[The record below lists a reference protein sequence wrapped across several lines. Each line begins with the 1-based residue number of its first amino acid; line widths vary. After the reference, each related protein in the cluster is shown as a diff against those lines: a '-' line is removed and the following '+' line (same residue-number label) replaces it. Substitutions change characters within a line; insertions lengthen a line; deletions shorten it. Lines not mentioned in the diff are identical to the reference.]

1 MVVLYDPAEKEEKME
16 KLREK
21 YRNGNIWDKA
31 LAILQTPGVALGDR
45 LKAASAI
52 IELELSEYGVDPQ
65 MGSMAFDML
74 ANYVLGSVIEGGVK
88 GIRKV
93 KAAKNAANA
102 VKAAEGVIGS
112 ADEAVETAASSQK
125 AVGALTEG
133 AGNLI
138 DGIKITDGKVG
149 GKIPVD
155 EFKTIRQSSIKNPDA
170 DSITLGKFTNDADS
184 YIARAGKDSSYFD
197 MGKDYGRIQKQYNLS
212 DKEMFDYF
220 NRLALDDSIAKN
232 KTIRFSHNPLD
243 YESGAIVS
251 EWEYIKAKLGVTNAN
266 LVFRG
271 GFWYV
276 Q

>member
-1 MVVLYDPAEKEEKME
+1 VASWRRRNQVRGQVEGAAEISSRGPPKPSGRSQPTNPASRQLEGTLEE
-16 KLREK
+16 
-21 YRNGNIWDKA
+21 
-31 LAILQTPGVALGDR
+31 
-45 LKAASAI
+45 AAAGAY
-52 IELELSEYGVDPQ
+52 EDEV
-65 MGSMAFDML
+65 
-74 ANYVLGSVIEGGVK
+74 
-88 GIRKV
+88 
-93 KAAKNAANA
+93 AAK
-102 VKAAEGVIGS
+102 
-112 ADEAVETAASSQK
+112 
-125 AVGALTEG
+125 G
-133 AGNLI
+133 AGDLI

-170 DSITLGKFTNDADS
+170 DSITLGKFTDGADS

-197 MGKDYGRIQKQYNLS
+197 MGKDYGRIQRQYNLS

-251 EWEYIKAKLGVTNAN
+251 EWEYIKAKVGVTNAD
-266 LVFRG
+266 LVYRG